1 MESITSLARGSR
13 FDSARRAE
21 HAERV
26 LARTRHQIYNV
37 RIVNL
42 NICFV
47 WWGAGAPYQTQLIA
61 HLETRQL
68 PCSSTINKFFIGMMV
83 DIPNYIGKRE
93 VTMSLTSFA
102 VWILQFAVLMAGV
115 MLLEV
120 IDEPFMPRA
129 MQKIMS
135 WL

>member
-1 MESITSLARGSR
+1 
-13 FDSARRAE
+13 
-21 HAERV
+21 
-26 LARTRHQIYNV
+26 
-37 RIVNL
+37 
-42 NICFV
+42 
-47 WWGAGAPYQTQLIA
+47 
-61 HLETRQL
+61 
-68 PCSSTINKFFIGMMV
+68 MMV

-102 VWILQFAVLMAGV
+102 VWIFQFAVLMAGV

-120 IDEPFMPRA
+120 IDEPFMPRV

>member
-1 MESITSLARGSR
+1 MRASTRNACTQTS
-13 FDSARRAE
+13 FDA
-21 HAERV
+21 
-26 LARTRHQIYNV
+26 
-37 RIVNL
+37 
-42 NICFV
+42 
-47 WWGAGAPYQTQLIA
+47 APYQTHLIA

-68 PCSSTINKFFIGMMV
+68 PCSSTISKFFIGMMV